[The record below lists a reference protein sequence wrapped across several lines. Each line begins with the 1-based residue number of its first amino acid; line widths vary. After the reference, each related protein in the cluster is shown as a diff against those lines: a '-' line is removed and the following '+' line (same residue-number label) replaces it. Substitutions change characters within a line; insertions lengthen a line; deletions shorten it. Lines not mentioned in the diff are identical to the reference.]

1 LPLFCVALTK
11 VDRMTVTRRMIKKAL
26 VMTDS
31 CLVFNAKIS
40 PDGNPTPGA
49 PNQSAKRL
57 RIRAGIAA
65 EGAASA

>member
-1 LPLFCVALTK
+1 
-11 VDRMTVTRRMIKKAL
+11 MIKEDL

-31 CLVFNAKIS
+31 CLVSNTKID

-49 PNQSAKRL
+49 PNQTARRL

>member
-1 LPLFCVALTK
+1 MPPFCVAPAK
-11 VDRMTVTRRMIKKAL
+11 VDRMTVTRRMINKDL

-31 CLVFNAKIS
+31 CLGFNAKID
-40 PDGNPTPGA
+40 PDGNPTHVA
-49 PNQSAKRL
+49 TNQIAKRL